1 MIPDHQATI
10 NDLENNLYYMN
21 IRNGAIDNNNGK
33 STKANDNDYE
43 LLRSNYRISPPPRS
57 APKPPIHSVSGN
69 FFLLKIDDFDEISKS
84 FLCFTV
90 TNANK
95 YTGTLGAHTELD
107 GVPFVLN
114 SALSSDDQST
124 AFDVRIKFK

>member
-1 MIPDHQATI
+1 M
-10 NDLENNLYYMN
+10 
-21 IRNGAIDNNNGK
+21 
-33 STKANDNDYE
+33 E
-43 LLRSNYRISPPPRS
+43 LLTITMGNRQKQMTTTTNYFAAIIAYHHHRGALQSHRYIQFLV
-57 APKPPIHSVSGN
+57 I

-84 FLCFTV
+84 FICFTV